1 MRYIGKSK
9 MSKMHPKPDMHYPS
23 LRLPKACDDAIG
35 ETVHIFETTHKSFE
49 ALLVVLRDYTS
60 KYISSVAQPVAQP
73 EAEVV
78 QPEAVA
84 SVESRLK
91 TLESEFKR

>member
-9 MSKMHPKPDMHYPS
+9 ISKIHPKPDMHYPS

-35 ETVHIFETTHKSFE
+35 ETVHIFETTHKSFK
-49 ALLVVLRDYTS
+49 ALLVVLSD
-60 KYISSVAQPVAQP
+60 YISIYICSAAQPVAQP
-73 EAEVV
+73 EVEVA

-84 SVESRLK
+84 SVESRLE
-91 TLESEFKR
+91 TLESESKR

>member
-9 MSKMHPKPDMHYPS
+9 ISKIHPKPDMHYPA

-35 ETVHIFETTHKSFE
+35 ETVHIFETTHKSFK
-49 ALLVVLRDYTS
+49 ALPVVLSDYIS
-60 KYISSVAQPVAQP
+60 KYIGSVAQPVAQP
-73 EAEVV
+73 EA
-78 QPEAVA
+78 VA
-84 SVESRLK
+84 SIESRLK

>member
-9 MSKMHPKPDMHYPS
+9 ISKIHPKPDMNYPS

-35 ETVHIFETTHKSFE
+35 ETVHIFETTHKSFK
-49 ALLVVLRDYTS
+49 ALPVVLSDYIS
-60 KYISSVAQPVAQP
+60 KYISSVAQPVA
-73 EAEVV
+73 

-91 TLESEFKR
+91 TLESEFKRF